1 MIFVPRSLFGR
12 NVLLLLTLYTI
23 NLFCG
28 LVALREWVQKPH
40 IAELADLVA
49 RQIRSVE
56 AGLRA
61 LPTDQQ
67 RSFLRGLNAGGDLRA
82 VSATSTVAP
91 SRSMPPNLLA
101 GLLEDALVERLAGG
115 VPDLRWTRD
124 GQTTL
129 WVRMPL
135 ASEEYWL
142 IVPRVQID
150 THPVTTIE
158 LTILTALLSLV
169 AAALIQRR
177 INRPL
182 VRLVQAANRIARG
195 ESVPHLSERAPQE
208 IATLT
213 RAFNQMS
220 QGLAQIDAERTV
232 MLAGVSHDLRT
243 PLAKMRLAIEMLS
256 RDGDPTLIDSML
268 RSAAEMDAIVDQ
280 FLEFARLASVDDRD
294 RVDLNRLVREC
305 AESYQVYGHGVQLDL
320 QELPPVSA
328 HAQSITR
335 ALDNLIGNA
344 LRYAGP
350 PVLVQSRCL
359 DGVVHVSVLDN
370 GPGIDEC
377 EVESLKR
384 PFTRG
389 SYSSGISGAGL
400 GLAIVERIA
409 RFHGGALA
417 LLRREGGG
425 LHARIELPASSS
437 PKGPGAA
444 RPDRGL

>member
-1 MIFVPRSLFGR
+1 
-12 NVLLLLTLYTI
+12 
-23 NLFCG
+23 
-28 LVALREWVQKPH
+28 
-40 IAELADLVA
+40 
-49 RQIRSVE
+49 
-56 AGLRA
+56 
-61 LPTDQQ
+61 
-67 RSFLRGLNAGGDLRA
+67 
-82 VSATSTVAP
+82 
-91 SRSMPPNLLA
+91 MPPNLLT
-101 GLLEDALVERLAGG
+101 GLLEDALVERLPRGRS
-115 VPDLRWTRD
+115 DLRWGRQ

-129 WVRMPL
+129 WVKMPL
-135 ASEEYWL
+135 AGEEYWL
-142 IVPRVQID
+142 VVPKVQLD
-150 THPVTTIE
+150 TRPLTTVE
-158 LTILTALLSLV
+158 LTTLTALLSLA

-195 ESVPHLSERAPQE
+195 ESVPHLSERAPEE
-208 IATLT
+208 IAALT

-220 QGLAQIDAERTV
+220 AGLAQIDAERTV

-256 RDGDPTLIDSML
+256 RDGEPTLIDSML
-268 RSAAEMDAIVDQ
+268 RSAVEMDAIVDQ
-280 FLEFARLASVDDRD
+280 FHEFARLASVDARN
-294 RVDLNRLVREC
+294 RIDLNRLVRDC
-305 AESYQVYGHGVQLDL
+305 AESYQAYGHGVQLDL

-328 HAQSITR
+328 HPQSITR
-335 ALDNLIGNA
+335 ALTNLIGNA

-350 PVLVQSRCL
+350 PVLVQSRCV
-359 DGVVHVSVLDN
+359 DGAIHVSVLDS

-377 EVESLKR
+377 EIESLKR

-389 SYSSGISGAGL
+389 RRSTGISGAGL

-437 PKGPGAA
+437 PKALERRRESP
-444 RPDRGL
+444 